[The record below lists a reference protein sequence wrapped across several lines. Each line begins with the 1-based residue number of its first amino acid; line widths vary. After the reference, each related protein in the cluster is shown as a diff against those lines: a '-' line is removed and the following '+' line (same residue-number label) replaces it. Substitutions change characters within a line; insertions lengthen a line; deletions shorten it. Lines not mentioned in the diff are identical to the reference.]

1 MKKIKCIVL
10 YIKDNQSLKLVLDL
24 IEAFDNIKRHE
35 EGKKRL
41 KPAKELLAE
50 CN

>member
-24 IEAFDNIKRHE
+24 IEASDNIKQHE

-41 KPAKELLAE
+41 KTSKRIAS
-50 CN
+50 